1 MAKKFEQLGI
11 LIDLYQLSLGALIYC
26 ITRMQQTLD
35 ELGDSKG
42 LQLAE
47 EAAQKHERARRLE
60 YDWEKQKERDPLR
73 REGTVEID
81 NEIDSTLN
89 HFVQMAEGYA
99 NVETNTEL
107 TELADELIEELFPT
121 GIFHITSKPFDEQ
134 HTTVNELIDRLRTD
148 YQEHVQ
154 KLNLTPI
161 VDRLDELN
169 EEFGEGLDPRE
180 DAIEYDQVEAAT
192 VEARE
197 AFYRLVGYVI
207 GEYGGDMET
216 FNEIMAP
223 VAEQQERTRRYF
235 QRRGTVPNIDPES
248 GEPVDETPQ
257 DGQPDGGSPE
267 DSTNDDSTETPSG
280 DGSPDG
286 GSPGNNSTND
296 SPNGGSSDGSNSE
309 GDTEETD
316 ETNG

>member
-26 ITRMQQTLD
+26 ITRMQRRLD
-35 ELGDSKG
+35 ELGDDTG
-42 LQLAE
+42 LRLAE

-73 REGTVEID
+73 REGTVELDNKID
-81 NEIDSTLN
+81 TTLN
-89 HFVQMAEGYA
+89 HLVQVVEGYA

-107 TELADELIEELFPT
+107 TGLADEVIEELFPT

-134 HTTVNELIDRLRTD
+134 HTTVNELLGRLRTG

-169 EEFGEGLDPRE
+169 EEFGERLTPRE

-197 AFYRLVGYVI
+197 AFYRLVGHVI

-235 QRRGTVPNIDPES
+235 QRRGTVPEIDPES
-248 GEPVDETPQ
+248 GEPVDQTPD

-267 DSTNDDSTETPSG
+267 EPTNDDSTNNPSG
-280 DGSPDG
+280 DGSPDD
-286 GSPGNNSTND
+286 SPGDNSTND
-296 SPNGGSSDGSNSE
+296 SPDGDSSGGSNSE